1 MRNSKLILHIP
12 HSSTVIPEVYR
23 SIFMCPEE
31 LATTATSSADLY
43 TDDLYRYPATS
54 IIFPV
59 SRLICDVERFR
70 DPEDEAM
77 SKLGMWICYTHD
89 QNGQRIANYDNHH
102 ANEILTNYYD
112 KHHAQLTNATAVKLQ
127 TFNQALIVDCHSFPL
142 VLPYYPSG
150 NLPDICLGQ
159 DEYHTPSKLIEL
171 CCRYFEAQGYTVAI
185 NHPFKGSLVPLTYYQ
200 KDKRVQ
206 SIMLEVSR
214 KLYCDE
220 NNRKIPGYNRL
231 KTTLQNLLQILEKV

>member
-12 HSSTVIPEVYR
+12 HSSTVIPDAYR
-23 SIFMCPEE
+23 HIFMYPEE
-31 LATTATSSADLY
+31 LASLATSSADLY
-43 TDDLYRYPATS
+43 TDDLYGYPATRVV
-54 IIFPV
+54 FPV
-59 SRLICDVERFR
+59 SRLVCDVERFR
-70 DPEDEAM
+70 NPEDEAM

-89 QNGQRIANYDNHH
+89 QNGQRITDYGNSH
-102 ANEILTNYYD
+102 ANEIQTRYYD
-112 KHHAQLTNATAVKLQ
+112 KHHARLTKATDVKLQ
-127 TFNQALIVDCHSFPL
+127 TFDQALIVDCHSFPTA
-142 VLPYYPSG
+142 LPYYPPG

-159 DEYHTPSKLIEL
+159 AEYHTPSKLIEL
-171 CCRYFEAQGYTVAI
+171 CCRYLEAQGYTVAI

-214 KLYCDE
+214 TLYCDE
-220 NNRKIPGYNRL
+220 HNRKTPGFSRL

>member
-12 HSSTVIPEVYR
+12 HSSTVIPEAYR
-23 SIFMCPEE
+23 HIFMHPEE
-31 LATTATSSADLY
+31 MASLAISSADLY
-43 TDDLYRYPATS
+43 TDELYRYPATS
-54 IIFPV
+54 VVFPV

-70 DPEDEAM
+70 NPEDETM

-89 QNGQRIANYDNHH
+89 QNGRRITDYGNSH
-102 ANEILTNYYD
+102 ANEILTRYYD
-112 KHHAQLTNATAVKLQ
+112 KHHARLTKATDVKLQ
-127 TFNQALIVDCHSFPL
+127 TFDQALIVDCHSFPTA
-142 VLPYYPSG
+142 LPYYPPG

-159 DEYHTPSKLIEL
+159 AEYHTPSKLIEL
-171 CCRYFEAQGYTVAI
+171 CCRYLEDQGYTVAI

-214 KLYCDE
+214 TLYCDE
-220 NNRKIPGYNRL
+220 YNRKIPGYNSL
-231 KTTLQNLLQILEKV
+231 KTTLQNLLQILEQK